1 MYKRLHNES
10 SSDETSP
17 NGSKTKTTDISA
29 APSPVSYGSTPVQ
42 DKSVH
47 RFYVPFC
54 GLIFYIMTFFG
65 FFIVMI
71 LRGTLSV
78 AIVAMVNQ
86 TTVTEMDIAMTNV
99 SDHDQCP
106 RDPEVK
112 YEGGEFNWDKNQQ
125 AILLAAFYYGY
136 LFTPVRGSLSNLHSN
151 FVSVLGPNHCVYPL
165 IR

>member
-1 MYKRLHNES
+1 MYKRLHSET

-17 NGSKTKTTDISA
+17 NDIKTETNDISA
-29 APSPVSYGSTPVQ
+29 ALSPVSYGSTPTQ
-42 DKSVH
+42 DKAVH
-47 RFYVPFC
+47 RFLVPFC
-54 GLIFYIMTFFG
+54 GLIIYIMAFFG

-86 TTVTEMDIAMTNV
+86 TTDTEMDIAMTNV

-136 LFTPVRGSLSNLHSN
+136 LFTPVRGSRSKLHKN
-151 FVSVLGPNHCVYPL
+151 FVSVLGP
-165 IR
+165 